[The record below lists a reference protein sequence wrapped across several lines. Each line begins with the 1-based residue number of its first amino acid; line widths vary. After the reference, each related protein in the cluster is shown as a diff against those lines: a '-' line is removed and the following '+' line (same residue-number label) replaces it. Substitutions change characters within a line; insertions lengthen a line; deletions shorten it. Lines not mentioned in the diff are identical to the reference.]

1 MPLVNTFASIFF
13 KQNRRRVDLYVKY
26 PDETQFQV
34 FDRLLKT
41 AQNTEI
47 GNRYNYKEIRS
58 LGPQAF
64 ADRVPVNT
72 YEGIKP
78 DIEKVQQIHPHYRR
92 QPSQMPF
99 QRRRRRFGSLPTSMP
114 KHHALYWQ
122 NIGNWRKPSNQP
134 SW

>member
-78 DIEKVQQIHPHYRR
+78 DIEKSGGRCSKR
-92 QPSQMPF
+92 
-99 QRRRRRFGSLPTSMP
+99 
-114 KHHALYWQ
+114 ALA
-122 NIGNWRKPSNQP
+122 I
-134 SW
+134 